1 MFVLNVLSLLL
12 TAAAIPQGGASS
24 PGGDETTVKLVSEQ
38 LLVFGTIV
46 AAVAAL
52 PALIEFLI
60 EARKR
65 RERIALSIEDEAVA
79 DVRVNLAGMDDIL
92 ADMEDLI
99 DRARRPRSYS
109 QLNVGNEILIVGPP
123 LLGKKALAR
132 RIAQLANLDRIITV
146 YNPRNPDALAK
157 AKSMLR
163 KLGDDR
169 AMLLIPRVDSVF
181 DAQDEEVEAEL
192 DALIETTSVLHNVL
206 VVGTANSFEPD
217 SDTDNLFGI
226 KIVLPGTP
234 LHMSRPCT
242 NDQRLVKLLTD
253 VCAFYRQRAFASGTV
268 LVGMD
273 EAEATRRVLRA
284 ANNPAEIEDIFEVAR
299 TAALHRQL
307 TGGAERIEI
316 TPEILDKA
324 IRRVVPPAP
333 SVAPNVQAIPAP
345 R

>member
-1 MFVLNVLSLLL
+1 MINGNTILGACGALQAASDPDTASTQLVL
-12 TAAAIPQGGASS
+12 
-24 PGGDETTVKLVSEQ
+24 EQ
-38 LLVFGTIV
+38 LLVLGTAIG
-46 AAVAAL
+46 AIAAL
-52 PALIEFLI
+52 PALIEFLL

-65 RERIALSIEDEAVA
+65 RERIALSIEDEPVSEL
-79 DVRVNLAGMDDIL
+79 RVNLAGMDDVL
-92 ADMEDLI
+92 VEMEDLI
-99 DRARRPRSYS
+99 DRARRPRAYR
-109 QLNVGNEILIVGPP
+109 QLNAGNEILIVGPP

-157 AKSMLR
+157 AKSMVR

-181 DAQDEEVEAEL
+181 DAEDEDVEAEL

-206 VVGTANSFEPD
+206 VVGTANSFQPD

-234 LHMSRPCT
+234 QHTSRPST
-242 NDQRLVKLLTD
+242 NDDRLLKLLTD
-253 VCAFYRQRAFASGTV
+253 VCSFYRQRAFASGTV

-273 EAEATRRVLRA
+273 ETEATRRVLAA
-284 ANNPAEIEDIFEVAR
+284 ANNPAEVEDIFEVAR

-307 TGGAERIEI
+307 TGGAQRVEI

-324 IRRVVPPAP
+324 IRRVVPPAIGTAF
-333 SVAPNVQAIPAP
+333 SAAIGTPQ
-345 R
+345 

>member
-1 MFVLNVLSLLL
+1 MPALL
-12 TAAAIPQGGASS
+12 AANLLAFAATLADGAV
-24 PGGDETTVKLVSEQ
+24 PHADDETTAVKLVSEQ
-38 LLVFGTIV
+38 LLVLGTIV
-46 AAVAAL
+46 AAIAAL
-52 PALIEFLI
+52 PALIEFLL
-60 EARKR
+60 ETRKR

-79 DVRVNLAGMDDIL
+79 EIRVNLAGMDDIL

-99 DRARRPRSYS
+99 DRARRPRAYS
-109 QLNVGNEILIVGPP
+109 QLNVGNEILIVGPA

-132 RIAQLANLDRIITV
+132 RIAQLANLNRIITV

-157 AKSMLR
+157 AKSMVR
-163 KLGDDR
+163 KLGDER

-181 DAQDEEVEAEL
+181 DAEDEEVEAEL
-192 DALIETTSVLHNVL
+192 DALIETSSVLHNVL

-234 LHMSRPCT
+234 THTSRPCT
-242 NDQRLVKLLTD
+242 SDARLVKLLTD
-253 VCAFYRQRAFASGTV
+253 VCAFYRQRAFASGSV

-273 EAEATRRVLRA
+273 ETEATRRVLAA
-284 ANNPAEIEDIFEVAR
+284 ANNPAEVEDIFEVAR

-307 TGGAERIEI
+307 TGGAQRVEI

-324 IRRVVPPAP
+324 IRRVVPPAA
-333 SVAPNVQAIPAP
+333 SAPAASA
-345 R
+345 